1 MKKYCIF
8 ASIFGIILVI
18 AGATIIGYFYFQ
30 GYDMDSIFEDSA
42 SAIVEPAYTT
52 VIGDYAYET
61 PLSEESAES
70 HSQEFSS
77 SDSASVKEIEI
88 DVSSAKVGFY
98 TSYNDCIKI
107 YSSGTDSGL
116 VEATISSGK
125 LEIDYGTADI
135 DFTDIKNVDLQSVV
149 NIADNAPEIDIY
161 LPEGFQYENISIEI
175 ASGELN
181 LNDLI
186 TNDLDIQM
194 AAGNINMHRNTICN
208 SPEIEL
214 VAGEIMITSS
224 YLYNLEIETVSGGDI
239 YLSECELIGETKIDT
254 VTGNTDIY
262 NLPGSVDDYDYDLSV
277 LTGTVRVNGSNN
289 IPSNSYAENKISV
302 SKVTGNVYIEFTE

>member
-8 ASIFGIILVI
+8 ATVFGIILVI
-18 AGATIIGYFYFQ
+18 AGATIIGYFYSK
-30 GYDMDSIFEDSA
+30 GYDLDRIFEDESISA
-42 SAIVEPAYTT
+42 VETT
-52 VIGDYAYET
+52 YVVH
-61 PLSEESAES
+61 EESAPLEKESSES

-77 SDSASVKEIEI
+77 ADSASVREIEI
-88 DVSSAKVGFY
+88 DVSSAKIGFY

-107 YSSGTDSGL
+107 YCSGNGSGL
-116 VEATISSGK
+116 VEANISSGK

-135 DFTDIKNVDLQSVV
+135 DFTDIKNVDLHSVV
-149 NIADNAPEIDIY
+149 DISDNSPEIDIY
-161 LPEGFQYENISIEI
+161 LPEGFQYEDISIEL

-181 LNDLI
+181 INDLI

-194 AAGNINMHRNTICN
+194 AAGNINIHRNIVCN
-208 SPEIEL
+208 SPDIEL

-224 YLYNLEIETVSGGDI
+224 YLYNLDIETVSGGDI

-262 NLPGSVDDYDYDLSV
+262 NLPGSVDDYDYDISV
-277 LTGTVRVNGSNN
+277 LTGIIRVNGSDN
-289 IPSNSYAENKISV
+289 IPSNSDAENKISI